1 MAKLTEQQ
9 KSRILAGTLGRGVLS
24 RELGIKES
32 EARKMIELVKA
43 EAERAAK
50 QKTGGVTEAMRTQ
63 IVEGKL
69 GRLALS
75 KQLGIKEHE
84 ARKIIEAIRSEK
96 QKPVVAQKPVAPV
109 VPKAAPVAA
118 KVETPKEDHLGAR
131 FRETDKRADERD
143 AKIVELYSTGE
154 YKSQKTVAALV
165 GCSESTVGE
174 VLKRAGVKA
183 RRPGSTAAKVA
194 APEPKE
200 LKWFASTKF
209 INIIADGKTY
219 TADSTH
225 ESFRKALDLC
235 IAGDVLKALGLINVA
250 KGVSSY
256 AGGNIEIKND
266 TVFFKGMEVGNSV
279 VTRIIESM
287 HDNKPFHQ
295 WVRFLEKLLA
305 NPNKRVI
312 NELYKFLDAKDIV
325 VNDEGDV
332 VAYRRVRNDYKDF
345 HSGTVLYKIGTDVKM
360 DRSKCDESSA
370 TCSRGL
376 HLCSKSYL
384 PQFHGGSGKILECTV
399 SPTDIVSIPSDYNS
413 AKMRTCKMFVKR
425 ELTEAQAKALI
436 GTKN

>member
-9 KSRILAGTLGRGVLS
+9 KARILAGTLGRVVLA

-32 EARKMIELVKA
+32 TARKMIELVKA
-43 EAERAAK
+43 EAEREAK
-50 QKTGGVTEAMRTQ
+50 QKTGGVTVTEAMRQ
-63 IVEGKL
+63 EIVAGKL
-69 GRLALS
+69 GRVALS
-75 KQLGIKEHE
+75 KKLGIKEHE

-96 QKPVVAQKPVAPV
+96 PKTADVQKPVAKV
-109 VPKAAPVAA
+109 APKAE
-118 KVETPKEDHLGAR
+118 VEKKEDHLGAR

-183 RRPGSTAAKVA
+183 RRPGSPAAKVEPKVEA
-194 APEPKE
+194 PKE

-209 INIIADGKTY
+209 INIMADGKTF
-219 TADSTH
+219 TADSSH

-256 AGGNIEIKND
+256 AGTNIEIKND
-266 TVFFKGMEVGNSV
+266 TVYFKGMEVGNSV
-279 VTRIIESM
+279 VERIIQSM
-287 HDNKPFHQ
+287 HEGKPFEK

-305 NPNKRVI
+305 NPNKRVVG
-312 NELYKFLDAKDIV
+312 ELFKFLEAKDIV
-325 VNDEGDV
+325 VNDKGDV

-345 HSGTVLYKIGTDVKM
+345 HSGTVLYKVGTEVKM

-376 HLCSKSYL
+376 HLCSKGYL
-384 PQFHGGSGKILECTV
+384 PHFHGGSGKILECTV
-399 SPTDIVSIPSDYNS
+399 SPTDIVSIPADYGS
-413 AKMRTCKMFVKR
+413 SKMRTCKMFVLR
-425 ELTEAQAKALI
+425 EMTEAQVKALI
-436 GTKN
+436 GNKN

>member
-9 KSRILAGTLGRGVLS
+9 KARILAGTLGRVVLA

-43 EAERAAK
+43 EAEREAK
-50 QKTGGVTEAMRTQ
+50 QKTGGVTEAMRQ
-63 IVEGKL
+63 EIVAGKL
-69 GRLALS
+69 GRVALS
-75 KQLGIKEHE
+75 KKLGIKEHE

-96 QKPVVAQKPVAPV
+96 PKTADVQKPVAKV
-109 VPKAAPVAA
+109 APVAPKA
-118 KVETPKEDHLGAR
+118 EVEKKEDHLGAR

-183 RRPGSTAAKVA
+183 RRPGSPAAKVEPKVEA
-194 APEPKE
+194 PKE

-209 INIIADGKTY
+209 INIMADGKTF
-219 TADSTH
+219 TADSSH

-256 AGGNIEIKND
+256 AGTNIEIKND
-266 TVFFKGMEVGNSV
+266 TVYFKGMEVGNSV
-279 VTRIIESM
+279 VERIIQSM
-287 HDNKPFHQ
+287 HEGKPFEK

-305 NPNKRVI
+305 NPNKRVVG
-312 NELYKFLDAKDIV
+312 ELFKFLEAKDIV
-325 VNDEGDV
+325 VNDKGDV

-345 HSGTVLYKIGTDVKM
+345 HSGTVLYKVGTEVKM

-376 HLCSKSYL
+376 HLCSKGYL
-384 PQFHGGSGKILECTV
+384 PHFHGGSGKILECTV
-399 SPTDIVSIPSDYNS
+399 SPTDIVSIPADYGS
-413 AKMRTCKMFVKR
+413 SKMRTCKMFVLR
-425 ELTEAQAKALI
+425 EMTEAQVKALI
-436 GTKN
+436 GNKN